1 MKACL
6 SKVNA
11 ASVQINDSSARHALL
26 GVKYYFTNRL
36 LSEPEQRRGCECQLE
51 SFDQV
56 NADQSNGVHSSIT
69 ASLLRCPA
77 TPRNDSTE
85 NLLDQLA
92 DYTVSYDS
100 VSMDNTHDPVSP
112 INNEELAATF
122 RNEDCKYV
130 LY

>member
-1 MKACL
+1 M
-6 SKVNA
+6 
-11 ASVQINDSSARHALL
+11 
-26 GVKYYFTNRL
+26 
-36 LSEPEQRRGCECQLE
+36 E

-100 VSMDNTHDPVSP
+100 VSMDNTHDPVSS